1 MLEQDD
7 MMILSDEAQEAYNA
21 FQRRFESDD
30 WKALVE
36 WAKDNAAECMARQLV
51 ASKWDDVL
59 LCRGE
64 ARAYSNIVDL
74 ETSTEN
80 QFLALVQEARAKE
93 IAEVEGDNE

>member
-1 MLEQDD
+1 MLDQED
-7 MMILSDEAQEAYNA
+7 MQFLSDDAQEAYNA
-21 FQRRFESDD
+21 FQRRFESED

-36 WAKDNAAECMARQLV
+36 WAQDNANQCMARQLV
-51 ASKWDDVL
+51 ATKWDDIL

-80 QFLALVQEARAKE
+80 QFLALVHEAQSKA
-93 IAEVEGDNE
+93 IAEVEGDHE